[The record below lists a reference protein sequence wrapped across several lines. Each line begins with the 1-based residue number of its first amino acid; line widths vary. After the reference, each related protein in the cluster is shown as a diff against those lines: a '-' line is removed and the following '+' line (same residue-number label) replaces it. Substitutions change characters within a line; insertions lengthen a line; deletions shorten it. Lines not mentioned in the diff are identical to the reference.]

1 MKIAKVFANEDGK
14 SVWTYETENGG
25 ELHSVGVDV
34 TEEGFSLVDGVPRVS
49 VDRNIVWTSH
59 NNLEVLKRQQ
69 QAMVDMLNA
78 GKMRAYRA
86 YSETPFYYKSNGEP
100 QDQDIN
106 PSDQTPLGRYSQ
118 ARMCLADDYL
128 SVHKQFVVNAVAT
141 PAPATEQPKVGADK
155 EDTGSPTGN

>member
-1 MKIAKVFANEDGK
+1 MKIAKVFTNEDNQ
-14 SVWTYETENGG
+14 SVWTYDTENGG
-25 ELHSVGVDV
+25 QLHSVGVDV
-34 TEEGFSLVDGVPRVS
+34 TEEGFSLVNGVPRVS

-69 QAMVDMLNA
+69 QVMIDMLNA

-86 YSETPFYYKSNGEP
+86 YSETPFYEGQS
-100 QDQDIN
+100 QDIN
-106 PSDQTPLGRYSQ
+106 PSTQESLGRYSQ

-128 SVHKQFVVNAVAT
+128 SVHKQFVVNTVAT
-141 PAPATEQPKVGADK
+141 PAPVAQPKVGADK